1 MSAEQ
6 TVRIEGVV
14 ATGGSIPVAISGTI
28 PPGSVIPVAQAA
40 PAKSSAPTQAN
51 VLAGSVSDPSPI
63 ISLISGEIWY
73 GFLQLSATLVGT
85 SKVALITLNTNNG
98 SAVPAPDVD
107 LITLNLATGA
117 AAATDAVTATA
128 RTNYMYIYA
137 NADTDIACNI
147 TGDPA
152 TVSATAYGYRLA

>member
-6 TVRIEGVV
+6 TVRIESSASMPIFT
-14 ATGGSIPVAISGTI
+14 ATSQTSPSSA
-28 PPGSVIPVAQAA
+28 
-40 PAKSSAPTQAN
+40 SAPTQAN

-73 GFLQLSATLVGT
+73 GYLQLSASLVGT
-85 SKVALITLNTNNG
+85 SKTALITINTNNG
-98 SAVPAPDVD
+98 SAVPSPAVD
-107 LITLNLATGA
+107 LVTLNLATGV

-128 RTNYMYIYA
+128 RTNYLYVYA

-152 TVSATAYGYRLA
+152 TVSATAYGFRLS